1 MAKEN
6 KKEISFVEGPIF
18 QSLIRFALPLLAGN
32 IFQQL
37 YNMVD
42 RRLTVRST
50 FSWSAGSAM
59 RRVFPLSEP
68 EATSC
73 RW

>member
-18 QSLIRFALPLLAGN
+18 QSLIRFAL
-32 IFQQL
+32 
-37 YNMVD
+37 
-42 RRLTVRST
+42 
-50 FSWSAGSAM
+50 AM

>member
-6 KKEISFVEGPIF
+6 KKEVSFVEGPIF
-18 QSLIRFALPLLAGN
+18 QSLIRFALPVLGALILQG
-32 IFQQL
+32 
-37 YNMVD
+37 
-42 RRLTVRST
+42 LTVRST